1 MRTLI
6 YSMGVSLD
14 GYIAGPG
21 GEIGWGAPDEEL
33 HAFHNEQAR
42 EASMQLYGR
51 RLYETML
58 AWADPERLPGGSE
71 AVLEFA
77 QIWRETPKLVFSR
90 TLTGVQE
97 GFELAGA
104 DAVASVAE
112 LKRAAGGELA
122 CGGAGLAS
130 TLAGA
135 RLIDEYRVFV
145 SPVLLGG
152 GTPYLRA
159 ELRARLDLELLEQRR
174 FGSGVVYLRYRSDAG
189 PATRAPSG

>member
-1 MRTLI
+1 MDDPPTRTLI

-33 HAFHNEQAR
+33 HGFHNLQAR

-58 AWADPERLPGGSE
+58 PWADPERLPGSSE

-77 QIWRETPKLVFSR
+77 RIWRDTPKLVFSR
-90 TLTGVQE
+90 TLAGVQD

-104 DAVASVAE
+104 DAVATVAE
-112 LKRAAGGELA
+112 LKRTPGGELA

-130 TLAGA
+130 SLAAAGM
-135 RLIDEYRVFV
+135 IDEYRVFV

-159 ELRARLDLELLEQRR
+159 ELRERLDLELLEQRR
-174 FGSGVVYLRYRSDAG
+174 FGTGVVYLRYRS
-189 PATRAPSG
+189 R